1 MYNTPLACPGS
12 VSCKPKGD
20 CEALLR
26 RGLWPKIFGESWSH
40 KVRAGAFLKG
50 RSKAMSSAS
59 LDSEASFQD
68 RCRKIGISEDLLKSL
83 ETAGYN
89 TFGKVSFAAASTPQ
103 NLTDQA
109 VDEWLRTVVSPLPS
123 AFQIACVRRL
133 LYESQL
139 MHVADLKSRVEGTA
153 DERVRKL
160 PVAARNAR
168 VEEQRKRL
176 TGLIHTPQT
185 QPANHCVD
193 LVVDML
199 ESNSLKYV
207 PMNRWTSRAQELSLA
222 KKDPA
227 IQVDAEGAIKVGSK
241 APEATCDV
249 GGAYALRQAFLR
261 RSLAFDLG
269 HLASF
274 HVMETYVSTLFEH
287 LQRPVP
293 KGYASITLG
302 QIISADK
309 ELFVRAAHELD
320 GKLQSPAGSG
330 RPLDAAITALSVSQ
344 GVTQFLL
351 PMPVPPPP
359 PHPVKRPHAATEGPA
374 DASATEQHG
383 KGKKGGKG
391 RGGKGKGQ
399 GSRITIPDGCSAR
412 DTQNRPNCFAFNL
425 GSCKLRVT
433 KGRCARGMHHCWKT
447 ACEGNHAYTECTHG
461 VQ

>member
-1 MYNTPLACPGS
+1 
-12 VSCKPKGD
+12 
-20 CEALLR
+20 
-26 RGLWPKIFGESWSH
+26 
-40 KVRAGAFLKG
+40 
-50 RSKAMSSAS
+50 MSSAS
-59 LDSEASFQD
+59 LDSEAAFED
-68 RCRKIGISEDLLKSL
+68 RCRKIGISDDLLKDL
-83 ETAGYN
+83 GTKGYN

-109 VDEWLRTVVSPLPS
+109 VDEWLKTVVDPLPS
-123 AFQIACVRRL
+123 AFQVACIRRL

-139 MHVADLKSRVEGTA
+139 MHVADLKSRVEGPSE
-153 DERVRKL
+153 DKLRKL
-160 PVAARNAR
+160 PVAERNAR
-168 VEEQRKRL
+168 VDEQHKRL
-176 TGLIHTPQT
+176 NGLIHTPQT

-199 ESNSLKYV
+199 ESNSLRYV

-227 IQVDAEGAIKVGSK
+227 IQVDAEGTIKMGSK
-241 APEATCDV
+241 TPEATCEI

-274 HVMETYVSTLFEH
+274 HVMESYVSTLFEY

-293 KGYASITLG
+293 KGYSTVSLG
-302 QIISADK
+302 QILSADK

-320 GKLQSPAGSG
+320 GKLQSPAGSA
-330 RPLDAAITALSVSQ
+330 RPLDAVITSLSASQ
-344 GVTQFLL
+344 SVIQFLL
-351 PMPVPPPP
+351 PTPLPPPL
-359 PHPVKRPHAATEGPA
+359 PHPVKRPHASTEGA
-374 DASATEQHG
+374 LDSGAVDQSG
-383 KGKKGGKG
+383 KGKKGKG

-399 GSRITIPDGCSAR
+399 APKITIPDGCAAR

-425 GSCKLRVT
+425 GGCKLRVT
-433 KGRCARGMHHCWKT
+433 KGRCPRGMHHCWKT
-447 ACEGNHAYTECTHG
+447 ACEGQHPYTECTHG